1 MKKIR
6 TAVIGTGYLGK
17 FHAEKYAELDNSEL
31 IAVVDINKDNA
42 EAVAKK
48 TNTTALNSYESL
60 LTKVDAVSIVT
71 PTETHAKIGLDFL
84 SRGIDVLIEKPMALS
99 TAEADT
105 LIKAAEENNA
115 ILQIGHLE
123 RFNGAV
129 LALKDTPLDP
139 VFIESHRLSPFP
151 NRSTDVDVVLDLMI
165 HDIDIILN
173 LARAEVEKIDAVGIP
188 VISGK
193 VDIANARLEFKN
205 GCVANVTASRVSKEP
220 QRKMRIFQDET
231 YISVDFATQQISIA
245 KLEGAK
251 DGEKP
256 RIINEE
262 LQIERQDS
270 LLEEIKSFLNCS
282 ATREAPLV
290 SGSDGKRALA
300 VAAEIQE
307 AVEESI
313 QKRKQNIK

>member
-17 FHAEKYAELDNSEL
+17 FHAEKYAELENSEL
-31 IAVVDINKDNA
+31 VAVVDLNRENA

-48 TNTTALNSYESL
+48 TNTTALSTYEGL
-60 LTKVDAVSIVT
+60 FTKVDAVSIVT

-84 SRGIDVLIEKPMALS
+84 SKGIDVLIEKPMALS

-105 LIKAAEENNA
+105 LIKAATENNA

-188 VISGK
+188 VISDK

-245 KLEGAK
+245 RLESAK
-251 DGEKP
+251 DGGQP

-282 ATREAPLV
+282 ATRQAPLV

-300 VAAEIQE
+300 VAAEIQN

-313 QKRKQNIK
+313 QKRKQYTK

>member
-220 QRKMRIFQDET
+220 QRKMRIFQNET